1 MKGEQSQTGDRKQ
14 NGGPGFRISGGP
26 VVRGRASASAPI
38 AAPADFGQLPTN
50 YGDPILFAIPRDPQT
65 IFTYWNIDWSGA
77 FTRNAPIDRQ
87 VYLRLK
93 RPDGIDEM
101 EEPIEPM
108 LGTHFISV
116 SEPKATYQVELGF
129 YDPVDVWN
137 SLASS
142 EWVTMPADSSSENAD
157 LDVATVP
164 FHLSF
169 QRMIDLFRT
178 TKGDTITSLLSRLQ
192 DKAAETPDGGSL
204 TDEENEILRA
214 MDLSLSDLQA
224 GRRSFSGRSTEDLL
238 RKRAE
243 AVLGFG
249 GTSPSGGPGGH
260 GLGGSSWGSGV
271 S

>member
-1 MKGEQSQTGDRKQ
+1 MGSVPATT
-14 NGGPGFRISGGP
+14 
-26 VVRGRASASAPI
+26 
-38 AAPADFGQLPTN
+38 PADFGQLPTN

-93 RPDGIDEM
+93 RPDGTDEM

-116 SEPKATYQVELGF
+116 AEPKGTYQVELGF
-129 YDPVDVWN
+129 YDPANVWN
-137 SLASS
+137 SLANSD
-142 EWVTMPADSSSENAD
+142 EVTMPADSSSENAD
-157 LDVATVP
+157 IDVATVP

-178 TKGDTITSLLSRLQ
+178 NKGDTITALLSQLQ
-192 DKAAETPDGGSL
+192 DKAAEGGDGGSL
-204 TDEENEILRA
+204 TDEEHEILRA

-224 GRRSFSGRSTEDLL
+224 GRRSFEGRSTDDLL

-249 GTSPSGGPGGH
+249 GTSPAGGPGGQ
-260 GLGGSSWGSGV
+260 GPGGSSWSSGV